1 MNDHPATTS
10 LQPGVATAAGVPAI
24 PPLLASLRAVAYA
37 VMTPDGRLLAA
48 NEGFHHLLRQ
58 SDDALT
64 NVAPHIVDPPFA
76 ELARANVD
84 AGTLLHRGLITFLD
98 GDGQS
103 RSLVG
108 VIYRHGD
115 HIELVGEHDVAEQER
130 LFATVMQLND
140 ELAEQ
145 QRETVR
151 ANRELKRQRDALDQE
166 VKQRLAV
173 EAELRAE
180 KAEQAALL
188 AKLTTAQ
195 NQLLQAEKMA
205 SIGQLAA
212 GVAHEINN
220 PIGFVSSNLTS
231 LGEYFDDLLAVVD
244 AYTRADTLIAR
255 EPVVAAMIRKAREDC
270 DYDFVREDCATLL
283 AESRDGLARV
293 TRIVQDL
300 KSYSRVDE
308 SLWQEADLNACVDST
323 LNVARHEL
331 KDKAE
336 VVREYGTLPPVLCC
350 PGQLNQVFMNLV
362 INAAQALDKP
372 GRITVRSGQVGD
384 FVWVDVEDTG
394 KGIAPEQVK
403 RIFEPF
409 FTTKPVG
416 QGTGLGLSLCWN
428 IVKAHGGRIDVDSQ
442 LGQGTRF
449 RVWVPVRAP
458 ATQPADQTTQGECS
472 A

>member
-1 MNDHPATTS
+1 MLPTATI
-10 LQPGVATAAGVPAI
+10 TAGTPAI

-37 VMTPDGRLLAA
+37 VMTSDGRLLAA
-48 NEGFHHLLRQ
+48 NEGFHHLMRQ
-58 SDDALT
+58 RDDALT
-64 NVAPHIVDPPFA
+64 NVAPHIVNPPFA
-76 ELARANVD
+76 ELARAEVD
-84 AGTLLHRGLITFLD
+84 AGTVLYRGLITFLD
-98 GDGQS
+98 SDGQS

-108 VIYRHGD
+108 VIYRHGE

-145 QRETVR
+145 QREVVR
-151 ANRELKRQRDALDQE
+151 ANRELKRQHDAINTE
-166 VKQRLAV
+166 VAQRLAV

-188 AKLTTAQ
+188 EKLTTAQ

-220 PIGFVSSNLTS
+220 PIGFVSSNLNS
-231 LGEYFDDLLAVVD
+231 LGEYFDDLLAIIA
-244 AYTRADTLIAR
+244 AYARADALIAR
-255 EPVVAAMIRKAREDC
+255 EPVLAAIVKKAREDC
-270 DYDFVREDCATLL
+270 DYDFVCKDCATLL

-308 SLWQEADLNACVDST
+308 SIWQEADLNACMDST

-336 VVREYGTLPPVLCC
+336 VVREYGVLPPVLCC
-350 PGQLNQVFMNLV
+350 PGQLNQVFMNLI
-362 INAAQALDKP
+362 INAVQALDKP

-384 FVWVDVEDTG
+384 FVWVDVEDSG
-394 KGIAPEQVK
+394 KGIAPEQV
-403 RIFEPF
+403 RRVFEPF

-428 IVKAHGGRIDVDSQ
+428 IIKTHGGRIDVDSQ
-442 LGQGTRF
+442 LGHGARF
-449 RVWVPVRAP
+449 RIWVPVRP
-458 ATQPADQTTQGECS
+458 PGGHS
-472 A
+472 ANQNIREDRAA

>member
-1 MNDHPATTS
+1 MNDHATSTS
-10 LQPGVATAAGVPAI
+10 LQPGAATAAGVPAI

-58 SDDALT
+58 NDDTLI
-64 NVAPHIVDPPFA
+64 NVAPHIVNPPFA
-76 ELARANVD
+76 ELARAKVD

-442 LGQGTRF
+442 LGHGARF
-449 RVWVPVRAP
+449 RVWVPLQAH
-458 ATQPADQTTQGECS
+458 ATQPAGQATQGECS